1 MRKSIFISSTYQDLQ
16 LHRHQIW
23 NVLQNFEVDIVGME
37 NFGARKSKP
46 LDTCIN
52 EISECD
58 IYIGIISMCYGS
70 VDEET
75 GKSYT
80 QLEYDPLLPQIC
92 NL

>member
-1 MRKSIFISSTYQDLQ
+1 MRKSVFISSTYQDLQ
-16 LHRHQIW
+16 LHRNKVW
-23 NVLQNFEVDIVGME
+23 KVLENFDIDVVGME
-37 NFGARKSKP
+37 NFGARKSNA

-52 EISECD
+52 EISDCN

-80 QLEYDPLLPQIC
+80 QLEYEKAREKD
-92 NL
+92 